1 MKHRYFFPA
10 AVLVILVPIQT
21 TFAIGYDGNIASF
34 IAFNAVIDVAAFW
47 IVYWAARQRRGHERV
62 ES

>member
-1 MKHRYFFPA
+1 M
-10 AVLVILVPIQT
+10 VVPIQT